1 MSGAER
7 GCSPNNDLLW
17 YNFLSKGGGGGA
29 TPATLPKSANDIH
42 IILNIVYLRSFVSEE
57 INKQFINLRLLF

>member
-1 MSGAER
+1 MTFFGKIFR
-7 GCSPNNDLLW
+7 P
-17 YNFLSKGGGGGA
+17 GGGGA

-42 IILNIVYLRSFVSEE
+42 IILKIVYVYLRSFVSEE